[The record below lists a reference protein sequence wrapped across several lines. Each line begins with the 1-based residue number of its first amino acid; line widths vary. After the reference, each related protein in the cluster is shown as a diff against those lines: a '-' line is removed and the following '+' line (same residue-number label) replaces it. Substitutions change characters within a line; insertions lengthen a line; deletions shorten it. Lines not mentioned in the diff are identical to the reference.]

1 MTAFTL
7 PAFVLVLAYGI
18 CSAALSCYQCEGSE
32 SDCPANLNDA
42 AVADFKLIECHG
54 LLASICTK
62 VSIQLANGNNYSSR
76 NCGPANI
83 QTNSSET
90 FCEFIKSIYSPLISE
105 SILDEFS
112 CAACTESKCN
122 V

>member
-62 VSIQLANGNNYSSR
+62 VSIQLAN
-76 NCGPANI
+76 
-83 QTNSSET
+83 
-90 FCEFIKSIYSPLISE
+90 E